1 MVTEL
6 LRNNACQIAYLV
18 ESKFRNLNSRQIK
31 DLSSNLHLK
40 FLIKEGMEASR
51 GVIIGYNYLFEEVW
65 HTQAEFTMSVHLKK
79 KE

>member
-1 MVTEL
+1 M
-6 LRNNACQIAYLV
+6 

-40 FLIKEGMEASR
+40 FLIEEGMEASG
-51 GVIIGYNYLFEEVW
+51 GVIIGYNDLLFEEVW

-79 KE
+79 RVMPVNS